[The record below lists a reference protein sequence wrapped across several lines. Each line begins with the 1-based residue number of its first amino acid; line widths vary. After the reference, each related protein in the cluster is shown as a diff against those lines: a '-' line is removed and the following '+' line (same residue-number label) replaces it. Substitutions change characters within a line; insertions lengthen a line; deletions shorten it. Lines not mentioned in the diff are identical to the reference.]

1 MLDYPQSDRQKSKPS
16 RTFIKGGIF
25 HRVLLREFW
34 NTGMAVFVI
43 LAAIFI
49 FTQLI
54 RLLGES
60 ASGMLTEEGVWA
72 LVGFGALTYL
82 PTLLSISLF
91 LSVLLTLTRCYRDS
105 EMVVWFSAGIGLT
118 RWLRPV
124 LSFALPTVLLIALL
138 SLVLVPWAQTK
149 SEELMTRLEN
159 RDDLALATPGVFRE
173 SKQADRV
180 FFLEQVDQKSKR
192 IGNVFVE
199 SKQEG
204 REGTIVAAE
213 GKQEIVENG
222 DRFLVLFNGKRY
234 EGVPGAADFKVFS
247 FERYAMRIE
256 PVESRQRPEN
266 VKAYSTFSLAKD
278 LNQWHAAELIWRIG
292 LPISALLLALLA
304 IPLSYVNPRSGR
316 SFNLILA
323 LVIYMTYNNLLGF
336 STSWVGQGKLN
347 MIVGL
352 WAIHGLMVSFLVVFF
367 YYRLFGGSWRRIG
380 R

>member
-1 MLDYPQSDRQKSKPS
+1 
-16 RTFIKGGIF
+16 
-25 HRVLLREFW
+25 
-34 NTGMAVFVI
+34 
-43 LAAIFI
+43 
-49 FTQLI
+49 
-54 RLLGES
+54 
-60 ASGMLTEEGVWA
+60 
-72 LVGFGALTYL
+72 
-82 PTLLSISLF
+82 
-91 LSVLLTLTRCYRDS
+91 
-105 EMVVWFSAGIGLT
+105 
-118 RWLRPV
+118 
-124 LSFALPTVLLIALL
+124 
-138 SLVLVPWAQTK
+138 
-149 SEELMTRLEN
+149 
-159 RDDLALATPGVFRE
+159 
-173 SKQADRV
+173 
-180 FFLEQVDQKSKR
+180 
-192 IGNVFVE
+192 
-199 SKQEG
+199 
-204 REGTIVAAE
+204 
-213 GKQEIVENG
+213 
-222 DRFLVLFNGKRY
+222 
-234 EGVPGAADFKVFS
+234 VPGAADFKVFS

>member
-1 MLDYPQSDRQKSKPS
+1 MPDYPQSDRQKSKSS
-16 RTFIKGGIF
+16 RTIIKGGIF